1 MATPPN
7 ADEVKLKTIT
17 LERVTF
23 LQGSKELGRGAY
35 GKVYPVKYGG
45 VKCAAKELHENFVQP
60 ASQEHLRAKFID
72 ECHHMKL
79 LVHPNIVYFIGIMQP
94 CHESHSIPTL
104 VMEFMPDGNLTK
116 FIEGQRDISCKIKG
130 SILIDVAQGL
140 EYLHTQNII
149 HRDLSPNNILLKRQT
164 AELWV
169 AKISDFGMAKI
180 IDATSN
186 AKQSQTPGTPAFMP
200 PEAFQPNPYYTTS
213 LDVFS
218 YGGNML
224 FVASCTWPTPSPQV
238 KLDPETNE
246 PMEVYSEVQRRQYL
260 IDEMSSDMVI
270 LKPMIELCL
279 DNNPKKRP
287 AIKDIVKDLKKQV
300 TIELNHILNQ
310 DSW

>member
-23 LQGSKELGRGAY
+23 LQESKELGRGAY
-35 GKVYPVKYGG
+35 GKVYPVNYGG
-45 VKCAAKELHENFVQP
+45 VKCAAKELHENLVQL
-60 ASQEHLRAKFID
+60 ASQQEKMALKAKFID

-94 CHESHSIPTL
+94 CHESQSIPTM
-104 VMEFMPDGNLTK
+104 VMEFMPDGSLTK
-116 FIEGQRDISCKIKG
+116 FIEDQQDISCTMKG

-149 HRDLSPNNILLKRQT
+149 HRDLTPNNILLKHQT

-186 AKQSQTPGTPAFMP
+186 ARQSQLPGTPDFMP
-200 PEAFQPNPYYTTS
+200 PEAFAENPYYTTS

-224 FVASCTWPTPSPQV
+224 FVACCIWPRPS
-238 KLDPETNE
+238 DPETKA
-246 PMEVYSEVQRRQYL
+246 PIEVCEVQRRQYF
-260 IDEMSSDMVI
+260 IDKMSSDMVI

-279 DNNPKKRP
+279 DNDPKKRP
-287 AIKDIVKDLKKQV
+287 AIKDIVKDLKKKV
-300 TIELNHILNQ
+300 TIELNHPFNQ